1 MGYFAPKSSLVTLFV
16 VSGQS
21 GGSEQP
27 GDGDI
32 RVDNFKKVTQ
42 KTANSQPRPLDLATS
57 VKGMYRLLDL
67 INESGSNGSGKDPSE
82 V

>member
-1 MGYFAPKSSLVTLFV
+1 MGYFAPKSSLITLFV

-27 GDGDI
+27 GGGDI
-32 RVDNFKKVTQ
+32 RADKKVTQ